1 MNNFKATLMKV
12 RNSKKGP
19 VFLYA
24 DLISIGVILM
34 MIIFKVNVLE
44 ALGFVINLFT
54 R

>member
-1 MNNFKATLMKV
+1 MNTFNATLMKV
-12 RNSKKGP
+12 RNSKKEP
-19 VFLYA
+19 VFLYS

-34 MIIFKVNVLE
+34 IIIFKENILG